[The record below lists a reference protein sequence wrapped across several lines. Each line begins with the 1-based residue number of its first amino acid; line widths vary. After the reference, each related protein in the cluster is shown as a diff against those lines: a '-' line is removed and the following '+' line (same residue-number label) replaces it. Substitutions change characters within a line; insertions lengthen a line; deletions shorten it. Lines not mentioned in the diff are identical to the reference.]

1 VPYPQYLTLTSL
13 HPFRLP
19 GFYGLDTEAETM
31 YRPTMLIESMAQL
44 SGLHPTS
51 SLSIVFKVVFGRSI
65 PVVWRSTDGTQINL
79 HHMGEPV

>member
-1 VPYPQYLTLTSL
+1 
-13 HPFRLP
+13 
-19 GFYGLDTEAETM
+19 M

>member
-1 VPYPQYLTLTSL
+1 
-13 HPFRLP
+13 
-19 GFYGLDTEAETM
+19 M

-51 SLSIVFKVVFGRSI
+51 SLSIVFKVVSGRSI

-79 HHMGEPV
+79 HHMGEQA